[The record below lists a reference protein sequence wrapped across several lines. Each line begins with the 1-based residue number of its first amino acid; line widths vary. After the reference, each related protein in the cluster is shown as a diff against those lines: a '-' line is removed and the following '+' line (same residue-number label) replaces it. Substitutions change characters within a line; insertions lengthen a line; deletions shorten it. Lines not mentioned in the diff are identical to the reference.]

1 MAGQLFAIHVFGD
14 AFSPKLIGIVSDHSN
29 LRYGLGV
36 TLVTFLAAGVI
47 FFLGARY
54 APALHD
60 ASGNVEVAAS

>member
-1 MAGQLFAIHVFGD
+1 
-14 AFSPKLIGIVSDHSN
+14 
-29 LRYGLGV
+29 
-36 TLVTFLAAGVI
+36 VTFLAAGVI